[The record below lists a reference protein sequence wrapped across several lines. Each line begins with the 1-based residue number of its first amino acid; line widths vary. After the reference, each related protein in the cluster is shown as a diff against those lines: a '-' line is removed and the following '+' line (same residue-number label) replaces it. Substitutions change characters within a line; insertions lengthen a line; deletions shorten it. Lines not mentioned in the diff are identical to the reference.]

1 MRPLMAVPG
10 QVILSELMPMVGAAE
25 DELAAEVREHARLV
39 YRVAYSVLRNHH
51 DAEDASQEAFLRF
64 WRHRRRWPEIRDRR
78 AWLARTVWRLA
89 LDKRRP
95 RPEIG
100 LEEAG
105 ETVLQ
110 LAAQGRG
117 ADEIAAH
124 QQMMQLLERLIAA
137 LPQDL
142 RDALTLST
150 AAELTSA
157 EIADVLGIPE
167 ASVRTRLLRA
177 RGLLRKKL
185 SALLE
190 MKHG

>member
-1 MRPLMAVPG
+1 MAVPG
-10 QVILSELMPMVGAAE
+10 QGILSEPMLMVGAAE

-78 AWLARTVWRLA
+78 AWLARTAWRLA
-89 LDKRRP
+89 LDRRRA

-105 ETVLQ
+105 EAVLG

-150 AAELTSA
+150 GAELTSA
-157 EIADVLGIPE
+157 EIAGVLGIPE
-167 ASVRTRLLRA
+167 GSVRTRLLRA
-177 RGLLRKKL
+177 RELLRKKL

-190 MKHG
+190 TKHG

>member
-1 MRPLMAVPG
+1 MVVPG
-10 QVILSELMPMVGAAE
+10 QVILSEPMLMVGAAE

-78 AWLARTVWRLA
+78 AWLARTAWRLA
-89 LDKRRP
+89 LDRRGA

-100 LEEAG
+100 LDEAG
-105 ETVLQ
+105 ETVRQ

-117 ADEIAAH
+117 VDEVAAD

-150 AAELTSA
+150 TAELTSA
-157 EIADVLGIPE
+157 GIAGVLGIPE
-167 ASVRTRLLRA
+167 GSVRTRLLRA
-177 RGLLRKKL
+177 RELLRKKL
-185 SALLE
+185 AALLE